1 MVSDRKNE
9 QRTWRVL
16 AIDLGGSSGR
26 GMVGTLK
33 NGKLTLDEIHRFTN
47 GPQIVGVDYFTDIK
61 RIQNESSKAIRRAV
75 ARYADLDALGV
86 NSWGTDFGLLDE
98 TGQLIENPRHYR
110 DPRFVAAEKALY
122 KQISF
127 AEFYRITGIQSLQS
141 NTINQLYAMQREH
154 PEVLA
159 RAKTLLYIPDLVQ
172 YGLTG
177 CAATEFTIAS
187 TSGLLDAH
195 AHNYSTTLL
204 NVLEISGSLLPS
216 PVKAGTTLGFINDG
230 LDLPRL
236 RVLHTAEHDTAS
248 AVVAVPSSSEDF
260 MFISCGTWSA
270 IGVKQPF
277 PLIND
282 ASRAANIANE
292 LCADGSVRP
301 LKNITGLWV
310 LQACLQDWAAET
322 GATIELAT
330 LLEAAKTT
338 TTHGTIIRLDDARF
352 VQPGNMPQR
361 ICDYAAETGQAV
373 PTSRAATTRIILDS
387 LAITYAETAAQ
398 FESILGRTYARLHLV
413 GGGSNNR
420 LLCQL
425 TADVTGKTVL
435 AGPAEATSLGNMLVQ
450 LTALGAI
457 REHEAREVS
466 ARSYEVQ
473 VYEPQ
478 QGDWQGRLATY
489 RTL

>member
-1 MVSDRKNE
+1 MASERKDE
-9 QRTWRVL
+9 RRTWRVL

-33 NGKLTLDEIHRFTN
+33 DGKLTLDEIHRFTN
-47 GPQIVGVDYFTDIK
+47 GPQIIGADYFTDIK
-61 RIQNESSKAIRRAV
+61 RIKNESMKAIRRAIAHYGDV
-75 ARYADLDALGV
+75 AALGV

-98 TGQLIENPRHYR
+98 AGELVENPRHYR
-110 DPRFVAAEKALY
+110 DPRFAAAEEALF
-122 KQISF
+122 KRIDF
-127 AEFYRITGIQSLQS
+127 ADFYRITGIQSLQS

-154 PEVLA
+154 PEILA

-195 AHNYSTTLL
+195 THEYSTSLL
-204 NVLEISGSLLPS
+204 NEVGVSRSLLPS
-216 PVKAGTTLGFINDG
+216 PVKAGTTLGFIKDG
-230 LDLPRL
+230 LNLPRL

-270 IGVKQPF
+270 IGVKQPL
-277 PLIND
+277 PLINE
-282 ASRAANIANE
+282 ASCAANIANE
-292 LCADGSVRP
+292 LCADGTVRP
-301 LKNITGLWV
+301 LKNMTGLWV

-322 GATIELAT
+322 GATIELTA
-330 LLEAAKTT
+330 LLEAAETT
-338 TTHGTIIRLDDARF
+338 TTHGTVLRLDDARF

-373 PTSRAATTRIILDS
+373 PTSSAATTRIILDS
-387 LAITYAETAAQ
+387 LAIAYAETTAQ
-398 FESILGRTYARLHLV
+398 FESILGRTYDHLHLV

-457 REHEAREVS
+457 SEHETRRVS
-466 ARSYEVQ
+466 ARSFDVRA
-473 VYEPQ
+473 YEPQ